1 MNRQPSAPSTW
12 QVLKEFYIELRQ
24 KAAATEGAPITTRQ
38 LESLVRLAEAR
49 ARVELREVATEADAA
64 DVVDLMRQT
73 LFDEFVDEAGLLD
86 FRRAGGK
93 SKPVS
98 RRSTALDSAVLRG

>member
-1 MNRQPSAPSTW
+1 M
-12 QVLKEFYIELRQ
+12 LKEFYIELRQ

-49 ARVELREVATEADAA
+49 ARVELRAVATVADAG

-86 FRRAGGK
+86 FKRAGGK
-93 SKPVS
+93 SKQVS
-98 RRSTALDSAVLRG
+98 ATKP